1 MKWSLL
7 LEKELNDGV
16 HLLLRFPSPAC
27 DSVSMK
33 WSLLLE
39 KELDDGVH
47 LLL

>member
-1 MKWSLL
+1 MMGFICYCDSPSLAY
-7 LEKELNDGV
+7 G
-16 HLLLRFPSPAC
+16 
-27 DSVSMK
+27 SVSMK